1 MKDMPHGSPRIS
13 APTPGPIPYGF
24 LFFLRAPLFFI
35 FFFFFFTFHNFF
47 SQSRYPKSLLL
58 GLTEKTNEEEE
69 EKLTRLTLFRS
80 LFISIFG
87 KGSSSALHNA
97 REGRRQIDG
106 GRGTPWLRTEQG
118 VPREARKMSEK
129 WQARE
134 QERKLHKSLTIY
146 EYSFP
151 ATLSHRQL

>member
-1 MKDMPHGSPRIS
+1 MVRLASVLRPRVQS
-13 APTPGPIPYGF
+13 LTV
-24 LFFLRAPLFFI
+24 
-35 FFFFFFTFHNFF
+35 FFFFCARPFFYFFFLFFTFHNFF

-69 EKLTRLTLFRS
+69 EKLTRLTLLRS

-87 KGSSSALHNA
+87 KGSLSALHNA
-97 REGRRQIDG
+97 REGRRQIG
-106 GRGTPWLRTEQG
+106 EGTGTPWLRTEQG
-118 VPREARKMSEK
+118 VLREARKMSEK

-134 QERKLHKSLTIY
+134 NRKLHKSLTIY

-151 ATLSHRQL
+151 ATLTRSQL

>member
-1 MKDMPHGSPRIS
+1 MPHGSPRIS
-13 APTPGPIPYGF
+13 APTAGPIPYGF
-24 LFFLRAPLFFI
+24 LFFCARPFFY
-35 FFFFFFTFHNFF
+35 FFFLLFFTFHNFF

-69 EKLTRLTLFRS
+69 EKLARLTLLRS

-97 REGRRQIDG
+97 REGRRQIG
-106 GRGTPWLRTEQG
+106 EGTGTPWLRTEQG
-118 VPREARKMSEK
+118 VLREARKMSEK

-134 QERKLHKSLTIY
+134 ANRKLHKSLTILVF
-146 EYSFP
+146 SFP
-151 ATLSHRQL
+151 ATLSHSQL

>member
-1 MKDMPHGSPRIS
+1 MKKKKKNSPDL
-13 APTPGPIPYGF
+13 PTLLG
-24 LFFLRAPLFFI
+24 
-35 FFFFFFTFHNFF
+35 H
-47 SQSRYPKSLLL
+47 SLL
-58 GLTEKTNEEEE
+58 
-69 EKLTRLTLFRS
+69 RS

-118 VPREARKMSEK
+118 VLREARKMSEK

-134 QERKLHKSLTIY
+134 ANRKLHKSLTILVF
-146 EYSFP
+146 SFP
-151 ATLSHRQL
+151 ATLSHSQL